1 MCSAEADLGLPYLS
15 SATFDVG
22 TAVPSFADSYGG
34 TWWHLGFSHYIHMLY
49 YVISYMINYIYT
61 PTLSWRSLALQSDG
75 PGPFPGFIKLRLNL
89 DLDSRWS
96 SNKNW

>member
-49 YVISYMINYIYT
+49 YVISYIINYIYT
-61 PTLSWRSLALQSDG
+61 DIILAFTGLTIGWSRSV
-75 PGPFPGFIKLRLNL
+75 PRIH
-89 DLDSRWS
+89 
-96 SNKNW
+96 

>member
-15 SATFDVG
+15 SAPFDVG

-49 YVISYMINYIYT
+49 YVISYIINYIYT
-61 PTLSWRSLALQSDG
+61 DIILAFTGLTIGWSRSV
-75 PGPFPGFIKLRLNL
+75 PRIH
-89 DLDSRWS
+89 
-96 SNKNW
+96 

>member
-49 YVISYMINYIYT
+49 YVISYIINYIYIYT
-61 PTLSWRSLALQSDG
+61 DIILAFTGLTIGWSRSV
-75 PGPFPGFIKLRLNL
+75 PRIH
-89 DLDSRWS
+89 
-96 SNKNW
+96 